1 MGYLAFIAAH
11 GRMLA
16 FGFLLT
22 LFSSFGQTFFISL
35 SGGHIREDF
44 ALSNGEFGLLYSIA
58 TLGSATALIWAGRWI
73 DTVALPRYVTA
84 VVLALTLACV
94 GMATAGHPV
103 FLALAIFGLR
113 LAGQGLMPHTAFTT
127 MARRFDTGRG
137 TALSLVALGHPTG
150 EALLPTL
157 MVAALAVLGWRSAWI
172 ICAAALLVVV
182 VPSLLALLRADARA
196 TAAKIA
202 AATANSPET
211 DPATSPAAISR
222 PIAPRDWTRAEV
234 LRDPRFYL
242 LLPALLAP
250 GFINTG
256 VFFHQIALVEAKG
269 WAPTLFAASFA
280 IYAGTTIATS
290 LTAGPLIDR
299 VGAVRLMPV
308 YLLPLAAALAVLS
321 ATTNPLGAASFMAL
335 AGVTAGISAII
346 TAAVWAELYGTRH
359 LGAIRSLSV
368 SISVLSTALSPGLFG
383 WLIDHE
389 GSFDGIAAGS
399 AAGVL
404 AASLLTL
411 AAVRR
416 HSLTAPGGRSIPP
429 S

>member
-1 MGYLAFIAAH
+1 VGYLAFIAAH

-182 VPSLLALLRADARA
+182 LPSLLALLRADARA
-196 TAAKIA
+196 AAAAAK
-202 AATANSPET
+202 SSET
-211 DPATSPAAISR
+211 SDAPTTPAAITR

-321 ATTNPLGAASFMAL
+321 ATSNPLGAAGFMAL

-416 HSLTAPGGRSIPP
+416 RKAD
-429 S
+429 